1 MRALSA
7 VIAAVALAGCTE
19 IDYSDISSAQSGET
33 SAAQESS
40 VPEAN
45 IVTES
50 TTMEYKLNR
59 SAFSY
64 TLEAEK
70 LPDTKLISDSKKYSG
85 DGYIT
90 IEAYDQVSFELEVSS
105 TQFYDISITALSKEG
120 GSITLTVDGEKQI
133 DSENGAYKRINGEL
147 YGAYNVVQSD
157 TFESISL

>member
-1 MRALSA
+1 MRIRKTTAVRALSA

-19 IDYSDISSAQSGET
+19 IDYSDISLAQSGET
-33 SAAQESS
+33 SATQESS

-70 LPDTKLISDSKKYSG
+70 LLCD
-85 DGYIT
+85 
-90 IEAYDQVSFELEVSS
+90 V
-105 TQFYDISITALSKEG
+105 DI
-120 GSITLTVDGEKQI
+120 
-133 DSENGAYKRINGEL
+133 
-147 YGAYNVVQSD
+147 
-157 TFESISL
+157 